1 MSDMCEIKDCNNPA
15 TRLTST
21 ETKYIQV
28 CEEHWHEK
36 YRK

>member
-1 MSDMCEIKDCNNPA
+1 MSEKCEIKDCSNPG

-21 ETKYIQV
+21 ETKYIQI
-28 CEEHWHEK
+28 CESHWHEK

>member
-1 MSDMCEIKDCNNPA
+1 MSDNCEIQGCENKA

-21 ETKYIQV
+21 ETKYIQI
-28 CEEHWHEK
+28 CEDHWHEK